1 MGVEPGGRALGL
13 LWAPHGAPYGEV
25 DFPWLPG
32 RADAAV
38 RIPPAS
44 DSPANP
50 AQTPWLCPPLPIFGR
65 CLLPPAPARCSA
77 EEGTGAGL
85 GRGHLRLSPCP
96 AYPTCLT
103 PAGQLRS
110 SSPGLCLRGQFP
122 LNRLNPRL
130 LHSHKLFGLAH
141 QVSETPPERLCCLGL
156 APGWFK
162 RCHRCSVPSA
172 AACQCGSPAPGRT
185 LGRTSA
191 RRREG

>member
-1 MGVEPGGRALGL
+1 MGRRTFPGSQGGRMLRCAFL
-13 LWAPHGAPYGEV
+13 LPVIHPLTPCRLRGFARRSPSS
-25 DFPWLPG
+25 
-32 RADAAV
+32 ADACS
-38 RIPPAS
+38 PPRQPAARRRRAS
-44 DSPANP
+44 ALAWAGGTFAPSPY
-50 AQTPWLCPPLPIFGR
+50 
-65 CLLPPAPARCSA
+65 
-77 EEGTGAGL
+77 
-85 GRGHLRLSPCP
+85 P

-110 SSPGLCLRGQFP
+110 SSPGLCLQGQFP

-162 RCHRCSVPSA
+162 RCHRCSLPSA
-172 AACQCGSPAPGRT
+172 AACQRGSPAPGRT

-191 RRREG
+191 CRREG